1 MTKGT
6 SVRNTTWDELQVGAM
21 ASLERTCSIQDLY
34 RCPCVG
40 HLNPL
45 MLPDEGA
52 PGSEPVAPGPCG

>member
-34 RCPCVG
+34 LFAHVSG
-40 HLNPL
+40 I
-45 MLPDEGA
+45 
-52 PGSEPVAPGPCG
+52 